1 MENTIQQVV
10 LKGQKMIALVEVPTF
25 SKRDY
30 PTTEKLACLYYDIVE
45 TMNITFENITELD
58 KVFKE
63 YSEKNFFFLLEVSK
77 KIIEMLTEFGDIE
90 AKRIASKH
98 EKAIYRFKNT
108 KMEPDKQA
116 RINNAVKGLFDDTV
130 IFFQHRTNRGRRGL
144 EHKIANGAN

>member
-1 MENTIQQVV
+1 MKTNEVATIT
-10 LKGQKMIALVEVPTF
+10 LVEVPTF
-25 SKRDY
+25 AKRDY
-30 PTTEKLACLYYDIVE
+30 PTTEELAHLYYDIVE

-77 KIIEMLTEFGDIE
+77 KIIEMLTELGDIE
-90 AKRIASKH
+90 ATRIASKH
-98 EKAIYRFKNT
+98 ENAIYRFKNT

-130 IFFQHRTNRGRRGL
+130 IFFRRRVKEDVRL
-144 EHKIANGAN
+144 